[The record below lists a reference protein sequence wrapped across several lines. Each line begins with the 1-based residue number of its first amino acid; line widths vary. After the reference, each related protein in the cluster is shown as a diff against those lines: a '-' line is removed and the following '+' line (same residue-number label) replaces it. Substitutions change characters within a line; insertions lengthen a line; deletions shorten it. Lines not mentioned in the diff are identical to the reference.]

1 MTNVLPNGDYRDP
14 NTSAVFAIY
23 SVLRRQPWKSLA
35 IRTWDAMK
43 RLFLAGLVA
52 ASLGALLPP
61 AVAHATTVKV
71 LTSDVPFGFQVGE
84 RTFKPGRYQFVVLG
98 PGRLAMRDSRAHYV
112 AMITTRDR
120 DMRAPVTKTKLVFD
134 TRKKRPQL
142 VEIWVEENSEVMDI
156 VGEEVTARP
165 TTIGPPPPMLDVT
178 SFFERRA
185 EPGLK
190 Q

>member
-1 MTNVLPNGDYRDP
+1 MSNSLPNTEPREY
-14 NTSAVFAIY
+14 NSSAVVAVYDI
-23 SVLRRQPWKSLA
+23 LRRQPWKRMA
-35 IRTWDAMK
+35 ITTWDAMK
-43 RLFLAGLVA
+43 RFLMAMLVA

-61 AVAHATTVKV
+61 AMAHATTVKV
-71 LTSDVPFGFQVGE
+71 LTSDVPFGFQVGD

-112 AMITTRDR
+112 AVITTRDR

-142 VEIWVEENSEVMDI
+142 VEIWVEENSEVMDV
-156 VGEEVTARP
+156 VGEEVTSRP
-165 TTIGPPPPMLDVT
+165 TTIGPPPAMVDVN
-178 SFFERRA
+178 SLFERRA

-190 Q
+190 H